1 MHPFMWFG
9 VYVAG
14 DALRIPAAP
23 EPRSASGM
31 RTADASLR
39 YRMEVV
45 GSYRATARS
54 PPFQDL
60 QIFHNKN
67 CLILHGVEPSAEKC
81 GMIELPIPCGG
92 FCAKSARLP
101 PKGAVL

>member
-9 VYVAG
+9 FYVAG
-14 DALRIPAAP
+14 DVLRIPAAP
-23 EPRSASGM
+23 EPRPASGM

-39 YRMEVV
+39 YRIEVV
-45 GSYRATARS
+45 GSYRVTARS

-60 QIFHNKN
+60 QILHNKK

-92 FCAKSARLP
+92 FCAKSARFP